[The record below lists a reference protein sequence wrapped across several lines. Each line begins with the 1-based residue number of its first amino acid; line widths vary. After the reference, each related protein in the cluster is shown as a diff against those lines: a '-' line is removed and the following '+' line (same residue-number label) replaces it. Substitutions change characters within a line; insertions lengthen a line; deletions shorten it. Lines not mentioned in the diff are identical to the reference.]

1 MLHQYHSF
9 HHGMFRTYA
18 LSKRLLVRQTRAPV
32 PWKGTVFRHWTCRLS
47 LSRQVTQRKPKQCKP
62 WLTELRPMK
71 LPCLAKS
78 ISTGEEGDPIAR
90 LDCMSQPKL
99 HHLKMN
105 LGSPAVTMGH
115 SPEGGQESLH
125 VPQVPSPAHCFQ
137 DLHLHV
143 VHVHVVTR
151 LGFQPWGADR
161 VPRLFTFSLSRKL
174 GKVHKRVPV
183 CLCCG
188 MGLTCG
194 T

>member
-1 MLHQYHSF
+1 MLHQHHSF

-18 LSKRLLVRQTRAPV
+18 LSKRLLVRPTRAPV
-32 PWKGTVFRHWTCRLS
+32 PWKGTAFRHWTCR

-71 LPCLAKS
+71 LTCLAKS

-99 HHLKMN
+99 HHLKTN

-125 VPQVPSPAHCFQ
+125 VPLLSIVSRIYTFM
-137 DLHLHV
+137 
-143 VHVHVVTR
+143 
-151 LGFQPWGADR
+151 
-161 VPRLFTFSLSRKL
+161 LFIFML
-174 GKVHKRVPV
+174 
-183 CLCCG
+183 
-188 MGLTCG
+188 
-194 T
+194 